1 MPPGSTVDEMI
12 ATVRADAGSDDALD
26 QLAAASRSVA
36 ELEEVADAALSYF
49 VDQCRRRGRS
59 WSEISKALGVTKQ
72 AAHKRF
78 SYTPAT
84 LERFTPRARA
94 LLPGAVSEA
103 LRLGHDNVGN
113 EHILL
118 ALFTDSESIA
128 AKVLAEAKITQAT
141 VERRILEANRRGSS
155 TNEAPPFTGEAT
167 ECLEKAVVEALRLG
181 HNYVGTE
188 HVLLALFAN
197 ADALAAQILTEAGAT
212 HDELRDRIVEKLVG
226 LIHSRPQS

>member
-1 MPPGSTVDEMI
+1 MTPAPSLQELI
-12 ATVRADAGSDDALD
+12 ETVRADAASGDALD
-26 QLAAASRSVA
+26 QLATASRTAA
-36 ELEEVADAALSYF
+36 EVEEVTDAMLSHF

-128 AKVLAEAKITQAT
+128 AKVLAEAKI
-141 VERRILEANRRGSS
+141 
-155 TNEAPPFTGEAT
+155 
-167 ECLEKAVVEALRLG
+167 
-181 HNYVGTE
+181 
-188 HVLLALFAN
+188 
-197 ADALAAQILTEAGAT
+197 
-212 HDELRDRIVEKLVG
+212 
-226 LIHSRPQS
+226 